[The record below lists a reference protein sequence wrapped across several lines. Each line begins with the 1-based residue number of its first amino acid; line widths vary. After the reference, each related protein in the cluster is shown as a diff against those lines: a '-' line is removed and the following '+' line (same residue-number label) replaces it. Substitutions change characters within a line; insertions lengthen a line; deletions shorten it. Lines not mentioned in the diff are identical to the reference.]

1 MMKHHHFL
9 GQHFLV
15 SNKILQIIIDASDIT
30 PHDIIFEIGTGTGIL
45 LPLLCKKAKK
55 VISVELDQKLY
66 DIAKNKFAHIKN
78 LTLKNH
84 NGFESHYNFT
94 IFVSNLPYSQ
104 SRLAMEWLVQQ
115 EFSHAII
122 MVQKEFA
129 NKLTAIGKHRKAVSI
144 LTNYAFEIQ
153 HITNVHRSNF
163 LPMPNVD
170 SVLLKLIKK
179 STIKK
184 NTIRTINKLF
194 SYRRKI
200 ISNIFSQFNKSSDS
214 NKKRLDDLNCNEL
227 IDLAQK
233 INS

>member
-1 MMKHHHFL
+1 MIMHHDFL

-15 SNKILQIIIDASDIT
+15 SNKILKIIIDASNIT

-45 LPLLCKKAKK
+45 LPLLCKNAKK
-55 VISVELDQKLY
+55 VISVELDKKLY
-66 DIAKNKFAHIKN
+66 DLAKNKFAHIKN
-78 LTLKNH
+78 LTLKNY
-84 NGFESHYNFT
+84 NGFELHYDFT

-104 SRLAMEWLVQQ
+104 SRLAIEWLVQQ

-129 NKLTAIGKHRKAVSI
+129 NKLTAIGKNRKAISV

-153 HITNVHRSNF
+153 HIANVHRSNF
-163 LPMPNVD
+163 LPVPNVD

-184 NTIRTINKLF
+184 NTIHTIHKLF

-200 ISNIFSQFNKSSDS
+200 ISNILSQFNQSYDL
-214 NKKRLDDLNCNEL
+214 NKKRLDDLDYNEL